1 MLSKR
6 RYGWPGERLARVAQ
20 IGPAMERWRE
30 IVENGEHKLQRDFGG
45 VTLTIRKT
53 GVPDAWV
60 CEMPDGKRVI
70 GELHTVR
77 RTVERIMSRSP
88 AQ

>member
-1 MLSKR
+1 MEEAAKRLFAAGRRGAAMLSKR

-30 IVENGEHKLQRDFGG
+30 IVENGKHEFQRDFAG
-45 VTLTIRKT
+45 VTLTIRKS

-60 CEMPDGKRVI
+60 CVLPRGKCVI
-70 GELHTVR
+70 G
-77 RTVERIMSRSP
+77 
-88 AQ
+88 

>member
-30 IVENGEHKLQRDFGG
+30 IVENGKHEFQRDFAG
-45 VTLTIRKT
+45 VTLTIQEVGCSRCMGLRAARRK
-53 GVPDAWV
+53 A
-60 CEMPDGKRVI
+60 RY
-70 GELHTVR
+70 R
-77 RTVERIMSRSP
+77 
-88 AQ
+88 